1 VTIYAWHNKP
11 IDTLPEI
18 HKLNPAVKFFEK
30 AQNMLQERI
39 EGKWLAAFR
48 RVFAL
53 NGIGKRTTVALISET
68 QSRPVLIQLSE
79 LALYDLG
86 ADFCMLQMPTPPQTA
101 PVPVK
106 GTGTSLAIAGN
117 RAAIEAM
124 KTVDVIVD
132 CTVEGMIHA
141 PEWPEIEESGT
152 RILVICNEHPEILE
166 RCEPTQALGSKVTLG
181 IEMLREA
188 QEMRITS
195 AAGTDLCVDLRG
207 APCGGTP
214 GFGTDPGAVAHWPGG
229 LCLAFPGP
237 GTVNGRIVMDVGD
250 MNLTFKSYLTGQ
262 IDFVVENDFVTAI
275 KGDGLDAQLFR
286 DYMEA
291 WDDPQAYGF
300 SHVGWGMNPAARW
313 VSGALYDK
321 RDMQGV
327 EFRAWAGNFLW
338 STGANQYAGRFTEG
352 HFDLPMRN
360 CTISLDGIDVV
371 KSGKLQGDLI

>member
-1 VTIYAWHNKP
+1 
-11 IDTLPEI
+11 
-18 HKLNPAVKFFEK
+18 
-30 AQNMLQERI
+30 MLQERV
-39 EGKWLAAFR
+39 EGKWIASFR

-53 NGIGKRTTVALISET
+53 NGIGPTTKVALITET
-68 QSRPVLIQLSE
+68 QSRPVLVHLSE

-86 ADFCMLQMPTPPQTA
+86 ADFCMIQMPTPPQTA

-106 GTGTSLAIAGN
+106 GTGTSFAIQGN
-117 RAAIEAM
+117 RAAIAAM
-124 KTVDVIVD
+124 MECEIIVD

-141 PEWPEIEESGT
+141 PEWPEIEQSGA
-152 RILVICNEHPEILE
+152 RILVVTNEHPEILE
-166 RCEPTQALGSKVTLG
+166 RTEPTADLGPKVDLG
-181 IEMLREA
+181 VQMLREA
-188 QEMRITS
+188 QEMRVTS
-195 AAGTDLCVDLRG
+195 AAGTDLTIDIRE

-214 GFGTDPGAVAHWPGG
+214 GFGTNPGHVAHWPGG

-250 MNLTFKSYLTGQ
+250 MNLTFKTYLSGQ
-262 IDFVVENDFVTAI
+262 IDFTIENDFVTAI

-286 DYMEA
+286 NYMES
-291 WDDPQAYGF
+291 WEDPQAYGL
-300 SHVGWGMNPAARW
+300 SHVGWGMNPKARW

-360 CTISLDGIDVV
+360 CTIALDGAVV
-371 KSGKLQGDLI
+371 VRDGILQGDLA